1 MADINSLIKVIQSG
15 NAKVSDYKSTGRN
28 NFMGLINDP
37 STGEAVGRI
46 YYNAATNTATASPG
60 TYGSGGYVINNV
72 NFNQGTSSIGKIT
85 DQSQIAVETPSGG
98 GGLFEAA
105 IPIAAAYFLPGVGA
119 AIGASLGIGTTA
131 GTILASA
138 AAGAAQGQDF
148 QTALKNAAVSSIVN
162 TGSSDA
168 ATAAVK
174 AGSDPQLANAL
185 ASAGGSIAKTVAAGG
200 SSSDI
205 LNNVTAALVGS
216 GVSSATGDKTLGA
229 AAGGAVTGGTV
240 GALTGA
246 AGALAP
252 KDTDT
257 KTPVASADQQV
268 IDAFTKSQAS
278 TDLASLIDNANLTP
292 EERDFLKQAQQS
304 TFTAASTA
312 QALPSTTTDVGAGT
326 ARLGSPFAAND
337 PRFISALQKNPELIS
352 KFSEY
357 TNSYGFNTPELNV
370 VYKGLLE
377 QELKKDPTYQ
387 PFLDEYKKVTG
398 KDYVS
403 PVSESERLRQEAAKK
418 PLTNVVSTDV
428 NPFPPVASVDV
439 TQPSSPDVNAPI
451 SNAGPA
457 ATPITQPAVTPDT
470 TTRDQQILNLITTA
484 APVVTP
490 AATPTTT
497 STPVTLPITAPATL
511 PNTAPITAP
520 TTGVETTPV
529 TTPAT
534 SSAATPTTT
543 TPTQAPTTPPS
554 FVTVDTTVDK
564 GGDEPTTTKTIDK
577 TPLDTKKDTTDTKT
591 DTAPITNTSTTPATP
606 IVSTQAKPYS
616 PELFIYGGG
625 SPSTLSRSLGTEIQ
639 APYYPGAAAQGLTA
653 ERGAGEIEG
662 TETGKKRKNVW
673 NEASLRLKD
682 ALGL

>member
-1 MADINSLIKVIQSG
+1 
-15 NAKVSDYKSTGRN
+15 
-28 NFMGLINDP
+28 
-37 STGEAVGRI
+37 
-46 YYNAATNTATASPG
+46 
-60 TYGSGGYVINNV
+60 
-72 NFNQGTSSIGKIT
+72 
-85 DQSQIAVETPSGG
+85 
-98 GGLFEAA
+98 
-105 IPIAAAYFLPGVGA
+105 
-119 AIGASLGIGTTA
+119 
-131 GTILASA
+131 
-138 AAGAAQGQDF
+138 
-148 QTALKNAAVSSIVN
+148 
-162 TGSSDA
+162 
-168 ATAAVK
+168 
-174 AGSDPQLANAL
+174 
-185 ASAGGSIAKTVAAGG
+185 
-200 SSSDI
+200 
-205 LNNVTAALVGS
+205 
-216 GVSSATGDKTLGA
+216 
-229 AAGGAVTGGTV
+229 
-240 GALTGA
+240 LTGA

-252 KDTDT
+252 KETDT

-326 ARLGSPFAAND
+326 ARLGAPFAAND
-337 PRFISALQKNPELIS
+337 PRFISALQKNPELIQ

-357 TNSYGFNTPELNV
+357 TNSYGFNTPALNV
-370 VYKGLLE
+370 VYKSLLE
-377 QELKKDPTYQ
+377 QELQKDPTYQ

-398 KDYVS
+398 KDYELPSVGEITVTASKKDAEKTPDSTYTPTIVS
-403 PVSESERLRQEAAKK
+403 PG
-418 PLTNVVSTDV
+418 
-428 NPFPPVASVDV
+428 DV
-439 TQPSSPDVNAPI
+439 TVARP
-451 SNAGPA
+451 
-457 ATPITQPAVTPDT
+457 T
-470 TTRDQQILNLITTA
+470 
-484 APVVTP
+484 TP
-490 AATPTTT
+490 AATP
-497 STPVTLPITAPATL
+497 VTLPSTAPATL

-520 TTGVETTPV
+520 TTGLETTPV

-591 DTAPITNTSTTPATP
+591 DTAPITDTSTAPATP

-639 APYYPGAAAQGLTA
+639 APYYPGIASQGLTA